1 MHLDIEGVP
10 VLFPFDYVYPE
21 QLKYMRE
28 LKYAIENKG
37 NSLKT
42 VIISGFY
49 SMVYKI
55 FFFWRHNSKFNKDLR
70 WGYFLYC
77 EKKGFNFAKN
87 QRPFR
92 RRIRISTYF

>member
-37 NSLKT
+37 NSNK
-42 VIISGFY
+42 VITRLS
-49 SMVYKI
+49 VI
-55 FFFWRHNSKFNKDLR
+55 FFLESLR
-70 WGYFLYC
+70 
-77 EKKGFNFAKN
+77 
-87 QRPFR
+87 
-92 RRIRISTYF
+92 